1 MNQKVHVVIR
11 LIDISFINFL
21 PVNWEEEKYFLEIKA
36 GNKPM
41 KKTTPEM
48 YMDFSKSVI
57 NEFFYVRELKKS
69 KIMYI
74 ALY

>member
-1 MNQKVHVVIR
+1 MNR

-36 GNKPM
+36 GNKPPRL
-41 KKTTPEM
+41 TTAEM

-57 NEFFYVRELKKS
+57 NEFFLLKDLKKS
-69 KIMYI
+69 KTMYI
-74 ALY
+74 ALFQKKDN